1 MTVLPVDVDPD
12 PPVAC
17 RHVWVAGMMYVHDE
31 DVEAVAAIRPV
42 ECERCEVPFSP
53 GLQYADE

>member
-1 MTVLPVDVDPD
+1 MSQQVTDAPAPAPVR
-12 PPVAC
+12 C

-31 DVEAVAAIRPV
+31 DVESVAAVRPV

-53 GLQYADE
+53 GMQYADE